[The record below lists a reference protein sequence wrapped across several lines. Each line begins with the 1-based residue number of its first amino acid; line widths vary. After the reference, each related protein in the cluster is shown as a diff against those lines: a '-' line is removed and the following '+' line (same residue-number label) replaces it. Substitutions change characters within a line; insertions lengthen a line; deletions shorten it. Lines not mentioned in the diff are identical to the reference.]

1 MHVGTRVVSPTG
13 KKGCAVGRK
22 DKNVTGTSQ
31 EKRLY
36 INILLIITY
45 WKMFCKLLID
55 GFEQGYFGV
64 KIKFIF
70 NVNWFSTC
78 TNS

>member
-31 EKRLY
+31 EKKIIYKY
-36 INILLIITY
+36 IANNYLL
-45 WKMFCKLLID
+45 K
-55 GFEQGYFGV
+55 
-64 KIKFIF
+64 
-70 NVNWFSTC
+70 NVL
-78 TNS
+78 